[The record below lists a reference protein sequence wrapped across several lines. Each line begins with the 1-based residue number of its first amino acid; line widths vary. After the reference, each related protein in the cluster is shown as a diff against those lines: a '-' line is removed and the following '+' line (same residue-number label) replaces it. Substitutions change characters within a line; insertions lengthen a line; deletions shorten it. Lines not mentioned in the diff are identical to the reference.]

1 MNRSLMTCGLALTVV
16 GACQAQTTLSGDT
29 VVIFATADEGRK
41 ILTARDDFIRALSPF
56 DRAARMKTD
65 ADVSE
70 EAFLEFVGKNVL
82 DWTNADK
89 ASLALAL
96 DRLKAPL
103 NRLALP
109 WPKMIY
115 AVKTTGNEE
124 GGAPYTRS
132 HALILPKRELTRSRA
147 MDPRLISHELF
158 HILSRSNPAL
168 RDRLYQAI
176 GFARCTEIDFPATL
190 SSRKLTNPDAPAN
203 DHCIRV
209 REAEADVWAVPVLFS
224 RAEKYNVSRGGEFFR
239 YMQFQLLLV
248 DRQGDSPDAKPMYMG
263 LQPRLVDVKQV
274 TGFFEQVGRN
284 TQYIIHPEEILAD
297 NFADL
302 VMQDRNVPSPEIL
315 KKLQDT
321 LARNRQ
327 EEASRPISHK
337 KFHRLPATGRN
348 HRIAWI
354 FGKRLGVQGPL

>member
-1 MNRSLMTCGLALTVV
+1 MMCGLALTAV
-16 GACQAQTTLSGDT
+16 GACQAQTRLSGGT
-29 VVIFATADEGRK
+29 IVTFATADEGRK
-41 ILTARDDFIRALSPF
+41 ILTTRDDFIRALSPF

-70 EAFLEFVGKNVL
+70 EAFLEFVGQNVL
-82 DWTNADK
+82 DWTDADK
-89 ASLALAL
+89 ASLAPAL

-103 NRLALP
+103 DRLALP
-109 WPKMIY
+109 WPKVIY
-115 AVKTTGNEE
+115 VVKTTGKEE
-124 GGAPYTRS
+124 GNVPYTRG
-132 HALILPKRELTRSRA
+132 HALILPKRELTQSRA
-147 MDPRLISHELF
+147 LDPKLISHELF
-158 HILSRSNPAL
+158 HILSRSNPGL

-176 GFARCTEIDFPATL
+176 GFARCAEIEFPETL
-190 SSRKLTNPDAPAN
+190 RSRKLTNPDAPAN

-209 REAEADVWAVPVLFS
+209 REAEADVWAVPILFS
-224 RAEKYNVSRGGEFFR
+224 RAEKYDVSRGGEFFR

-248 DRQGDSPDAKPMYMG
+248 DHRSDSPNTKPLYVG
-263 LQPRLVDVKQV
+263 QQPRLVDVQGV

-321 LARNRQ
+321 LA
-327 EEASRPISHK
+327 EKPTDLKPE
-337 KFHRLPATGRN
+337 
-348 HRIAWI
+348 
-354 FGKRLGVQGPL
+354 